1 MSPKAQFHPSSPI
14 CHLHV
19 VLNPKAGCPPQD
31 GCQKFLGNICFLTCV
46 LWPCCTTPGY
56 TTDGKLNSTRC
67 QQCPLDL
74 CNAMALEEGISL
86 GGRHRRDRKFLYP
99 QPLENILLHL
109 CIPSSLPVGAISGTI
124 WIDRVRLQVWETL
137 SYYQNKKDGQRF
149 S

>member
-1 MSPKAQFHPSSPI
+1 MSPKAQFHPSCPI

-19 VLNPKAGCPPQD
+19 VLNPKAGCPPPRWLPEVS
-31 GCQKFLGNICFLTCV
+31 GEYMLPHVCPLAGL
-46 LWPCCTTPGY
+46 PCCTTPRY

-109 CIPSSLPVGAISGTI
+109 CIPSSLPVRAISGTI

-137 SYYQNKKDGQRF
+137 SYYQNKKDGQ
-149 S
+149 